1 MKKQTAVE
9 WYANASHELIVKKTK
24 GEINHVELLTMHH
37 NLIQQAKQMEKEQ
50 NLIELPTDEEI
61 DAYVK
66 STGYYGHCTYEF
78 REGIELGAK
87 WMRDKIKGGNNE

>member
-1 MKKQTAVE
+1 MEKKQTAVE

-50 NLIELPTDEEI
+50 II
-61 DAYVK
+61 DAKNDKLYPIIV
-66 STGYYGHCTYEF
+66 GGIQYYNETY
-78 REGIELGAK
+78 
-87 WMRDKIKGGNNE
+87 GGQDE

>member
-1 MKKQTAVE
+1 MEKKQTAVE

-50 NLIELPTDEEI
+50 IIEAHLHAQFKVVD
-61 DAYVK
+61 VK
-66 STGYYGHCTYEF
+66 KELAEKYYKDFYGET
-78 REGIELGAK
+78 K
-87 WMRDKIKGGNNE
+87 N